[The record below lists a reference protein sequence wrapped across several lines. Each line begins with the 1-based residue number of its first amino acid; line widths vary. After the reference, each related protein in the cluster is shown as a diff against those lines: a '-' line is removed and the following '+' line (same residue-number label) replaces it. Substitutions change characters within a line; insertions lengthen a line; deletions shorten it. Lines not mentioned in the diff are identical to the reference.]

1 MIKAKNKNSL
11 LQALP
16 LKQYEPKP
24 YDEEAAKKYAESLE
38 KLLPLLDEMKKMVE
52 AMQAKG
58 KELEGPAGAGRG
70 TANTMTPPLFF
81 IYKENVQTPQGF
93 LACRRQSPRGD

>member
-1 MIKAKNKNSL
+1 MIKAKNKNSP

-38 KLLPLLDEMKKMVE
+38 KLLPLLDEMKNVVKV
-52 AMQAKG
+52 MQAKG
-58 KELEGPAGAGRG
+58 EELEALRARV
-70 TANTMTPPLFF
+70 AARL
-81 IYKENVQTPQGF
+81 K
-93 LACRRQSPRGD
+93 S

>member
-11 LQALP
+11 PQALP

-24 YDEEAAKKYAESLE
+24 YDEEAARKYVESLE

-58 KELEGPAGAGRG
+58 KELEALQGRV
-70 TANTMTPPLFF
+70 AARL
-81 IYKENVQTPQGF
+81 K
-93 LACRRQSPRGD
+93 S